1 MDDFRIAVLVLTLV
15 MLFGGAFVAVSL
27 IKNWPGRTPA
37 DPE

>member
-1 MDDFRIAVLVLTLV
+1 MDDFRIAVLVVTLAIF
-15 MLFGGAFVAVSL
+15 FGGAFAAVSL

>member
-1 MDDFRIAVLVLTLV
+1 MDDLQMLVLVLTLA
-15 MLFGGAFVAVSL
+15 MLLGGASVAVSL

>member
-1 MDDFRIAVLVLTLV
+1 MDLFQFGVLAVTGI
-15 MLFGGAFVAVSL
+15 MIFGGLAVSVSL

>member
-1 MDDFRIAVLVLTLV
+1 MDDLQIAVLVLTLA
-15 MLFGGAFVAVSL
+15 MIFGGVVCAVSS